1 MTIHVEQEHV
11 ASSLLLH
18 GLSLALNHKGMRIIS
33 CAWVHRFPVSLVLA
47 PHTHGRALLISRQ
60 TAGVNLPPALQSGDL
75 PLSTSCSWL
84 VVALLGSEKKTEL
97 LIFFP
102 FYPLPLFP
110 PLTFDL

>member
-1 MTIHVEQEHV
+1 MTIRVEQEHV

-75 PLSTSCSWL
+75 SLSMWRSWL

-97 LIFFP
+97 LIFFSILS
-102 FYPLPLFP
+102 FA
-110 PLTFDL
+110 TFSPSYL